1 MTQPSLRTES
11 LFKLTWP
18 IFLQYTTQGCVWL
31 VDFWFFSH
39 LSDEIAATVGQLLP
53 VVWLGAGVIQV
64 FAGTGVAV
72 ASQYLGARRF
82 EKVVPAYMMN
92 LCLTAL
98 MGVGYGAGLWWLA
111 PDIGRWMGL
120 DAALS
125 GIAATYLG
133 TMSAYFLFLGVLVAY
148 NAVLSSRGMTNWLMY
163 NSFVVATLN
172 LALAAL
178 FVLVFHWG
186 VRGVVAAS
194 VTSTAAAALL
204 SIGLVHR
211 GLGVRFHLRGVVRE
225 MLGVAR
231 PMLRIGISN
240 AAEPFSYSA
249 QQVILSTMIIALGV
263 GSMAANA
270 YAGRAQ
276 MFQITFSFSLALGA
290 QILMGHW
297 MGARRFAD
305 VNRLYWTIVRRATLV
320 AFVYAGTAWLLSEWV
335 LGFFTA
341 NEAIKHL
348 GKTLLLIAVFYEPAR
363 AVNIISGSALKT
375 VGDARFPLIVGNAFI
390 WGILPVVYFVNRVWG
405 LTIVGF
411 WLFFA
416 ADEIIRGGINLWRW
430 RTGRW
435 KSMGIVQPAAVGD
448 DQAQAISLEANARN
462 AVLPAAG
469 GDPRR
474 G

>member
-1 MTQPSLRTES
+1 MMQPTLRTES
-11 LFKLTWP
+11 LFTLTWP

-53 VVWLGAGVIQV
+53 VVWLGAGVITV

-72 ASQYLGARRF
+72 ASQYMGARRF
-82 EKVVPAYMMN
+82 ERVVPAYLMN
-92 LCLTAL
+92 LCLTMA
-98 MGVGYGAGLWWLA
+98 MGMGFGAVLWCLA

-120 DAALS
+120 NAALN
-125 GIAATYLG
+125 GIATTYLG
-133 TMSAYFLFLGVLVAY
+133 ATSVYFVFLGVLVSY

-172 LALAAL
+172 LGLAAL
-178 FVLVFHWG
+178 FVLGFHWG

-194 VTSTAAAALL
+194 VTSTAVAMLL

-211 GLGVRFHLRGVVRE
+211 GLGVRFHLRGAVRE
-225 MLGVAR
+225 MLDVAR

-240 AAEPFSYSA
+240 AVEPFSYSA
-249 QQVILSTMIIALGV
+249 QQLLLSTMIIALGV
-263 GSMAANA
+263 SSMAANA

-297 MGARRFAD
+297 TGARRFID
-305 VNRLYWTIVRRATLV
+305 VDRLYWTIVRRATLV
-320 AFVYAGTAWLLSEWV
+320 AFVYAGTAWLFSEWV
-335 LGFFTA
+335 IGFFTA
-341 NEAIKHL
+341 NESIRHL

-363 AVNIISGSALKT
+363 AVNIITGTALKT
-375 VGDARFPLIVGNAFI
+375 VGDARFPLVVGTAFI

-411 WLFFA
+411 WLCFA
-416 ADEIIRGGINLWRW
+416 TDEIVRAGINLWRW
-430 RTGRW
+430 RTGKWRG
-435 KSMGIVQPAAVGD
+435 MGIVQPAAGE
-448 DQAQAISLEANARN
+448 QAPSPRAE
-462 AVLPAAG
+462 PAASCVSH
-469 GDPRR
+469 R
-474 G
+474 

>member
-1 MTQPSLRTES
+1 MTQPVLRTES
-11 LFKLTWP
+11 LVKLTWP

-53 VVWLGAGVIQV
+53 VIWLGGGAIPV

-72 ASQYLGARRF
+72 ASQFMGARRF
-82 EKVVPAYMMN
+82 EKVVPVYMMN
-92 LCLTAL
+92 LCLTTT
-98 MGVGYGAGLWWLA
+98 MGLGCGAALWWLS
-111 PDIGRWMGL
+111 PNIGRWMGL
-120 DAALS
+120 NAALS
-125 GIAATYLG
+125 GIATTYLG
-133 TMSAYFLFLGVLVAY
+133 AMSFYLVFLGVLVAY

-172 LALAAL
+172 LLLAAL
-178 FVLVFHWG
+178 FVLGFHWG

-194 VTSTAAAALL
+194 VTSTATATLL
-204 SIGLVHR
+204 SIVLVHR
-211 GLGVRFHLRGVVRE
+211 GLGVRFHVRGALRE
-225 MLGVAR
+225 MLAVVR
-231 PMLRIGISN
+231 PMIRIGVSN
-240 AAEPFSYSA
+240 AVEPFSYSA
-249 QQVILSTMIIALGV
+249 QQVLLSTMIIALGLN
-263 GSMAANA
+263 SMAANA

-297 MGARRFAD
+297 MGAQRFDD

-320 AFVYAGTAWLLSEWV
+320 AFVYAATAWLLSEWV

-348 GKTLLLIAVFYEPAR
+348 GKTLLFIAVFYEPAR
-363 AVNIISGSALKT
+363 AVNIITGTALKS
-375 VGDARFPLIVGNAFI
+375 VGDARFPLVVGSAFI

-416 ADEIIRGGINLWRW
+416 TDEIVRAGINLWRW
-430 RTGRW
+430 RSGRW
-435 KSMGIVQPAAVGD
+435 KGMGIVQPAA
-448 DQAQAISLEANARN
+448 
-462 AVLPAAG
+462 G
-469 GDPRR
+469 GRAP
-474 G
+474 

>member
-1 MTQPSLRTES
+1 M
-11 LFKLTWP
+11 
-18 IFLQYTTQGCVWL
+18 
-31 VDFWFFSH
+31 
-39 LSDEIAATVGQLLP
+39 
-53 VVWLGAGVIQV
+53 
-64 FAGTGVAV
+64 
-72 ASQYLGARRF
+72 
-82 EKVVPAYMMN
+82 
-92 LCLTAL
+92 
-98 MGVGYGAGLWWLA
+98 GYGAVLWCLA

-133 TMSAYFLFLGVLVAY
+133 AMSAYFVFLGVLVAY

-194 VTSTAAAALL
+194 VTSTGAATLL

-211 GLGVRFHLRGVVRE
+211 GLGVRFHLRGAVRE

-240 AAEPFSYSA
+240 ALEPFSYSA
-249 QQVILSTMIIALGV
+249 QQIILSTMIIALGV

-297 MGARRFAD
+297 MGARRFDD

-320 AFVYAGTAWLLSEWV
+320 AFVYAGTAWLLSEYV

-348 GKTLLLIAVFYEPAR
+348 GKALLLIAVFYEPAR
-363 AVNIISGSALKT
+363 AVNIIGGSALKT
-375 VGDARFPLIVGNAFI
+375 VGDARFPLVVGNAFI
-390 WGILPVVYFVNRVWG
+390 WGILPVVYVVNRVWG

-411 WLFFA
+411 WLFFG
-416 ADEIIRGGINLWRW
+416 ADEIIRAGINLWRW

-435 KSMGIVQPAAVGD
+435 KSMGIAQPAAGGD